1 VRANRRRAESRGR
14 FAETRCAWGLR
25 LKGYRILARRA
36 RGPLGEIDIV
46 ARRGK
51 TIAFI
56 EVKARQ
62 SLDAAMESVSER
74 QQARIRQAAELYL
87 AHTPKLAH
95 LAPRFDVMLVA
106 GWRWPRHIID
116 AWRD

>member
-1 VRANRRRAESRGR
+1 MADRRRAESRGR

-25 LKGYRILARRA
+25 FKGYRILARRA
-36 RGPLGEIDIV
+36 RSPAGEIDII

-62 SLDAAMESVSER
+62 DLNMAIESISSR
-74 QQARIRQAAELYL
+74 QRARIRDAAELYL
-87 AHTPKLAH
+87 ARAPHLAG
-95 LAPRFDVMLVA
+95 LAPRFDVMLVT

>member
-1 VRANRRRAESRGR
+1 VRADRRRAESRGR
-14 FAETRCAWGLR
+14 FAEARCAWGLR
-25 LKGYRILARRA
+25 LKGYRILERRT

-51 TIAFI
+51 IIAFI
-56 EVKARQ
+56 EVKSRQ
-62 SLDAAMESVSER
+62 SLDAALESVSIR
-74 QQARIRQAAELYL
+74 QQGRIRDAAELYL
-87 AHTPKLAH
+87 ARAPHLAH

-106 GWRWPRHIID
+106 GWRWPRHIRD